1 MPQQVPSV
9 SDELLAS
16 AGVYELDPNLPLLS
30 KQVEWMLA
38 RSKSRLEGDRRD
50 KKPPPYYL
58 DGTKVLY
65 PLGGVLAERARMQG
79 QTPEQVREQ
88 ARQQVRQGGWSFA
101 VFLATGRLE
110 DTWPIAL
117 VRGCPTDFFQT
128 LEMELTDDEIGEIAE
143 MSLGE
148 YLFARLNYAEQEIA

>member
-1 MPQQVPSV
+1 MPRQVPSV
-9 SDELLAS
+9 TDEQLAS
-16 AGVYELDPNLPLLS
+16 SGVYDLDPNLPLLS

-65 PLGGVLAERARMQG
+65 PLGGVLAERARIQG
-79 QTPEQVREQ
+79 KTPEQVREQ

-101 VFLATGRLE
+101 AFLATGRLE
-110 DTWPIAL
+110 DTWLIAL
-117 VRGCPTDFFQT
+117 VRGCPMDFFQT
-128 LEMELTDDEIGEIAE
+128 IGMALADDELGDISD
-143 MSLGE
+143 MSLAGF
-148 YLFARLNYAEQEIA
+148 LAARLSYAEQEVT

>member
-9 SDELLAS
+9 NDEQLAS
-16 AGVYELDPNLPLLS
+16 AGVYDLDPNLPLLS
-30 KQVEWMLA
+30 KQAEWMLA

-65 PLGGVLAERARMQG
+65 PLGGVLAERARIQG
-79 QTPEQVREQ
+79 KTPEQVREQ

-101 VFLATGRLE
+101 AFLTTGRLE
-110 DTWPIAL
+110 NTWPIAL
-117 VRGCPTDFFQT
+117 VRGCPTDFLET
-128 LEMELTDDEIGEIAE
+128 LRMELNDDDLGDITD
-143 MSLGE
+143 MSLGDF
-148 YLFARLNYAEQEIA
+148 LAARLSFAQQEAS